1 MNGWLTSVDRGLQ
14 ALSQGEMGALQSF
27 LELGEPV
34 LVVFALYI
42 TLDSLEERL
51 DSLQSG
57 IEIGVVIFAD
67 EVAEELLMAFLLL
80 RPQSGDLAEHGVA
93 RLAHELE
100 ANVEI
105 FKLLRRRC
113 VERCRL
119 ILDVLR
125 ARVLL
130 VVQGLL
136 AALLLLAW
144 RRLSRRARLQ
154 SPHQKLEDFER
165 VWSVWGCGCDSKGVA
180 SR

>member
-1 MNGWLTSVDRGLQ
+1 MNGWLTSVDGGLQ

-93 RLAHELE
+93 RLAHEL
-100 ANVEI
+100 
-105 FKLLRRRC
+105 
-113 VERCRL
+113 
-119 ILDVLR
+119 
-125 ARVLL
+125 
-130 VVQGLL
+130 
-136 AALLLLAW
+136 
-144 RRLSRRARLQ
+144 
-154 SPHQKLEDFER
+154 
-165 VWSVWGCGCDSKGVA
+165 
-180 SR
+180 